1 MTETALLALVVVT
14 ALVFDFTNGFHD
26 TGNAM
31 APSIATR
38 ALKPKQAVLLCAI
51 LNLVGAFLSLTVA
64 ATIAKGIVDSTVV
77 TLGVVLAG
85 LAGGI
90 IWNLITWLVRLPS
103 SSSHALVGGV
113 VGAVLA
119 AAGTQGVIWSGL
131 VAKVLLPALLAPVI
145 AILVG
150 SIGTWLVT
158 RVTRRVSQKH
168 NDQSFRWGQIGSA
181 SLMALAHGTNDAQK
195 TMGIILLAL
204 IAAGV
209 VAPDAGVPPWVIVSC
224 ALAMA
229 LGTYMGG
236 WRVIRTLGKGL
247 VRLDSRQGM
256 SADMSSASVIL
267 LSSHFG
273 YSLSTT
279 HVATGSILGTGVGRR
294 AKVQWSVARKM
305 FVAWLVTVPAAAAVG
320 GLCYGIGELFGHT
333 VGPFVVFGILAATST
348 FIYILSRKQ
357 PVSAH
362 NVNDDWDPKEDQ
374 EAILAESLTMHNPRL
389 MRVPKPPRKRKH
401 KPAPV
406 PKKLK
411 KKSKTQ
417 QAKKQAKKGS
427 VKKAATA
434 KKKAKA
440 KAATKKSRPKTK
452 KPAKK
457 K

>member
-1 MTETALLALVVVT
+1 VTETTLLVLVVVT

-38 ALKPKQAVLLCAI
+38 ALKPKQAVLLCAA

-64 ATIAKGIVDSTVV
+64 ATIAKGIVDSSVV

-131 VAKVLLPALLAPVI
+131 ISKVLLPALIAPVI

-158 RVTRRVSQKH
+158 RATRRVSQKH

-204 IAAGV
+204 IAAGA
-209 VAPDAGVPPWVIVSC
+209 VAPDASVPPWVIVSC

-229 LGTYMGG
+229 LGTYTGG

-305 FVAWLVTVPAAAAVG
+305 FLAWLVTVPAAAAVG
-320 GLCYGIGELFGHT
+320 GLCFGVGELFSNST
-333 VGPFVVFGILAATST
+333 GPYVVFGILVATSL
-348 FIYILSRKQ
+348 FIYMLSRRQ
-357 PVSAH
+357 PVSHH
-362 NVNDDWDPKEDQ
+362 NVNDDWDPSADQ
-374 EAILAESLTMHNPRL
+374 EAILAESVTMHNPQL
-389 MRVPKPPRKRKH
+389 MRVRKPPRRRKRKS
-401 KPAPV
+401 PPT

-411 KKSKTQ
+411 KRSKTQ
-417 QAKKQAKKGS
+417 QAKKSAKKGS
-427 VKKAATA
+427 VKKTATA
-434 KKKAKA
+434 KKKAKSA
-440 KAATKKSRPKTK
+440 SKSKKS
-452 KPAKK
+452 AKR
-457 K
+457 